1 MDNEATARA
10 LQKTLEMR
18 SLDDQQAIAARLLA
32 LVAGLRAAANVS
44 ASPVADAHE
53 ALDAAM

>member
-1 MDNEATARA
+1 MDNEATAHA
-10 LQKTLEMR
+10 LHETLEMR

-32 LVAGLRAAANVS
+32 LIVGLRAAADAS
-44 ASPVADAHE
+44 ASPLADAHE